1 MQEMME
7 IYEQIRYG
15 QIEKHGKMVDLKPT
29 V

>member
-7 IYEQIRYG
+7 IYEQIRYRP
-15 QIEKHGKMVDLKPT
+15 IKKHRKMVDLKPT